1 MMEAAQAS
9 RSDEVLA
16 TLRRIIRALEL
27 HSKQLSKHVGL
38 TGPQLVVLR
47 AIGAMPD
54 CSVGDIAR
62 NVSLSQATV
71 TSIIDRLEHK
81 HLAQRLRSLTDK
93 RRVTLQ
99 VTASGRAILDA
110 HPSFFQEQFVKDFEQ
125 LADWEKTL
133 ILSSLQRVASML
145 TAPVVTAAGTQ
156 DGSDTAG
163 IGSTEA
169 ALRAIAP
176 PSDEPGW

>member
-1 MMEAAQAS
+1 MEAAQAS

-27 HSKQLSKHVGL
+27 HSKQLSKYVGL

-47 AIGAMPD
+47 EIGALPES
-54 CSVGDIAR
+54 SVGNIAR
-62 NVSLSQATV
+62 KVSLSHATV
-71 TSIIDRLEHK
+71 TRIIDRLEEK
-81 HLAQRLRSLTDK
+81 QLAIRLRSQTDK

-99 VTASGRAILDA
+99 VTESGRAILDA
-110 HPSFFQEQFVKDFEQ
+110 HPSYFQERFVKDFEQ

-145 TAPVVTAAGTQ
+145 SDPVTTASGSK
-156 DGSDTAG
+156 DGSED
-163 IGSTEA
+163 A
-169 ALRAIAP
+169 ALDVSAQ
-176 PSDEPGW
+176 PSEEPGW

>member
-1 MMEAAQAS
+1 MDAEAS

-27 HSKQLSKHVGL
+27 HSKQLNKHVGL

-47 AIGAMPD
+47 EIGAMPD
-54 CSVGDIAR
+54 FSVGDIAR

-71 TSIIDRLEHK
+71 TSIIDRLEQK
-81 HLAQRLRSLTDK
+81 QLALRLRSRTDR

-99 VTASGRAILDA
+99 VTAPGRAILDA
-110 HPSFFQEQFVKDFEQ
+110 HPRFFQEQFVTDFER

-145 TAPVVTAAGTQ
+145 SAPV
-156 DGSDTAG
+156 STAG
-163 IGSTEA
+163 SPSGAGSQDVSDAAAA

-176 PSDEPGW
+176 RPEEQGW